1 MKYINILVSSALVG
15 ATALLAAPPAQA
27 FGFGVGIFG
36 RIGNSGIYPSIGYR
50 GGRYGRGVD
59 VGVQVDASH
68 YARRRNRDRDRDRRD
83 DDVRERRSEN
93 VELRVSPRDTWV
105 YLNGI
110 PVEED
115 GRSRIIL
122 PEGRHR
128 LEFVREGYR
137 TEVAELDVQ
146 PGIDYRV
153 ERKLSRLQRD
163 EAEDRRVDD
172 PARPVSVTE
181 ALRLTTRGGSRRKTA
196 VEDQPTRT
204 PARRQAE
211 PERD

>member
-1 MKYINILVSSALVG
+1 MKYINLLVSSALVG
-15 ATALLAAPPAQA
+15 ATVFLAAPPAEA

-59 VGVQVDASH
+59 VGVHVDAGH
-68 YARRRNRDRDRDRRD
+68 YTRRRNRDRDRRD
-83 DDVRERRSEN
+83 DDVRERREEN

-105 YLNGI
+105 YLNGVL
-110 PVEED
+110 VEED

-163 EAEDRRVDD
+163 EAQDRRVDD

-181 ALRLTTRGGSRRKTA
+181 ALRLTTRGGSRRTPA

-204 PARRQAE
+204 PIRKQAE
-211 PERD
+211 PEQD